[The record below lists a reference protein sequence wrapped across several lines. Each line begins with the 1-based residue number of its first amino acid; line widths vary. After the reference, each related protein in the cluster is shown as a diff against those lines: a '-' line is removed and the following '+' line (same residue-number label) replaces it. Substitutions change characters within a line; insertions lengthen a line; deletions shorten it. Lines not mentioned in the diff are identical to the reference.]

1 MTHQG
6 LRPVVCALLAT
17 ILLLL
22 PTACAHRAVE
32 DGYAPPR
39 SLVTLAQWPHEDSD
53 LAPDPDTTFG
63 RLPNGL
69 RYLLKENQT
78 PRDRVSMHLYVQAGS
93 LAEHDGEE
101 GLAHFL
107 EHMLFNGSTH
117 FSPGE
122 LVKYFQR
129 IGMQFGPDA
138 NARTGF
144 AQTVY
149 DILLPRGDAESI
161 AEGLLV
167 LRDFAGGA
175 LLLPEQVDK
184 EIPVVLAE
192 KRARDSARYR
202 ALEAA
207 FAFELPGSLPARRF
221 PIGTEAAIASF
232 DEASVRAFYD
242 AWYRPERM
250 FLVMVGDFD
259 RATAR
264 EWIAERFGDLQ
275 PRTAERSLP
284 DFGKFA
290 HHGVKAFHHFDREL
304 GATTVGIGTV
314 TQTPTPPDSRER
326 RRKLLLEDIAHRL
339 LQRRLDAL
347 LRQPDSVMT
356 NARTWAGDYL
366 QQIRYSEITAE
377 TTPQQWEETLKTLEN
392 TLRQALVHGFTQA
405 ELDRARRAYLAELQR
420 EADEENTVDSKR
432 LAGAIMDSLGRRQVF
447 QSAAQRLELLAP
459 ILAQVSVAQVDK
471 AFVASWA
478 APHRLVAVSGNAA
491 IAPEDRSAEAHIRHR
506 FEIAAEQPVHPP
518 AAGEEIAFPYLEPPS
533 TPGVIAQRTRHED
546 LGIVQIDFANGLR
559 LSLKPTDFKQSEVLA
574 ALSFGHGKSVEPADM
589 PGLAQMTEAVVN
601 GSGFGALDRIELE
614 DALAG
619 RLAEISLEVRE
630 EMFVVRGEA
639 VPQELPLLFQLYQ
652 TLLSD
657 PGFQPDA
664 LQVALRRFEQQDRGL
679 RHSAEGVLQ
688 REGVAFLAGGDSR
701 FGWPAY
707 EQLQRISLEHIAR
720 WFGQPLREA
729 PLELVVVGDFEV
741 EAVVALAAR
750 YLGGL
755 PARQEIG
762 GGPDRPAPRF
772 PAGQSLQL
780 HPDTALERAL
790 LMVAFPTDDFWD
802 IQRTRRLNV
811 LADLLS
817 ERLRVG
823 IRENMGAAY
832 SPFAYHR
839 AHRAYQG
846 YGLLAAYLLVDPR
859 QVGAVAAEVDKI
871 VDRLRDGG
879 VADDE
884 LRRALDPT
892 LTQIK
897 DLRRLNGY
905 WLDSVLIG
913 SGRHPEQLDWAREME
928 KDFAAITVDAMNS
941 LAAKYLDQSKAVRI
955 VIVPE

>member
-1 MTHQG
+1 MKHQG
-6 LRPVVCALLAT
+6 LRPVVFALLAA

-22 PTACAHRAVE
+22 PAGCAHLSVE
-32 DGYAPPR
+32 EGYVPPR
-39 SLVTLAQWPHEDSD
+39 SLVTLSQWPHEGSD

-78 PRDRVSMHLYVQAGS
+78 PRDRVSMHLYVQVGS

-167 LRDFAGGA
+167 LRDFAAGA
-175 LLLPEQVDK
+175 LLLPDQVEK

-207 FAFELPGSLPARRF
+207 FAFEMPDSLPARRF
-221 PIGTEAAIASF
+221 PIGTEAAIESF
-232 DEASVRAFYD
+232 DEASVREFYD
-242 AWYRPERM
+242 AWYHPERM

-259 RATAR
+259 HATAR
-264 EWIAERFGDLQ
+264 EWIVERFGDLQ
-275 PRTAERSLP
+275 PRGAERALP
-284 DFGKFA
+284 DFGRFA
-290 HHGVKAFHHFDREL
+290 HHGVKAFYHFDREL
-304 GATTVGIGTV
+304 GATSVSIGTV
-314 TQTPTPPDSRER
+314 TQSSTPPDSTDR
-326 RRKLLLEDIAHRL
+326 RRRMLQEEIAYRI

-347 LRQPDSVMT
+347 LRQPESVMT
-356 NARTWAGDYL
+356 SVRASAGDYL

-377 TTPQQWEETLKTLEN
+377 TTPQQWEETLTTLEN
-392 TLRQALVHGFTQA
+392 TLRQALVHGFAQA

-432 LAGAIMDSLGRRQVF
+432 LAGAIMDSLGRRHVF

-459 ILAQVSVAQVDK
+459 MLEEMCVAQVNK
-471 AFVASWA
+471 AFETSWA
-478 APHRLVAVSGNAA
+478 APHRLVAVSGNAE
-491 IAPEDRSAEAHIRHR
+491 IAPASLSTEAYIRQR
-506 FEIAAEQPVHPP
+506 FEIAGEQPIQPP
-518 AAGEEIAFPYLEPPS
+518 AAGEAIAFPYLEPPA
-533 TPGVIAQRTRHED
+533 TPGAIARRTVHED

-559 LSLKPTDFKQSEVLA
+559 LSLKPTDFKQNEVLA
-574 ALSFGHGKSVEPADM
+574 ALSFGHGKSMEPADM
-589 PGLAQMTEAVVN
+589 PGLAQMSQAVVN

-639 VPQELPLLFQLYQ
+639 VPQELPLLFELYH
-652 TLLSD
+652 TLLND

-664 LQVALRRFEQQDRGL
+664 LQVALRRFEQQDRAL

-688 REGVAFLAGGDSR
+688 REGIAFLAGGDSR
-701 FGWPAY
+701 FGWPAW
-707 EQLQRISLEHIAR
+707 EQLQQVSLGHIAR
-720 WFGQPLREA
+720 WFGQPLGEA
-729 PLELVVVGDFEV
+729 PLELVMVGDFDV
-741 EAVVALAAR
+741 EEAVALAAR

-755 PARQEIG
+755 PARRESDG
-762 GGPDRPAPRF
+762 RPDRPGPRF
-772 PAGQSLQL
+772 PAGQALQL
-780 HPDTALERAL
+780 HPDTAMERAL

-802 IQRTRRLNV
+802 IRRTRRLNV

-846 YGLLAAYLLVDPR
+846 YGFLAAYLLVDPR
-859 QVGAVAAEVDKI
+859 QVEAVAAEVDSI

-879 VADDE
+879 IADDE

-905 WLDSVLIG
+905 WLNSVLIG
-913 SGRHPEQLDWAREME
+913 SRRHPEQLDWAREME

-941 LAAKYLDQSKAVRI
+941 LAAKYLDQFKAARI
-955 VIVPE
+955 VIRPE